1 MNLAMEQETNN
12 NLLMSLETVSAKM
25 EELEERRDRNVDKLL
40 VRDNLI
46 KNLEDVI
53 EELTE

>member
-53 EELTE
+53 E